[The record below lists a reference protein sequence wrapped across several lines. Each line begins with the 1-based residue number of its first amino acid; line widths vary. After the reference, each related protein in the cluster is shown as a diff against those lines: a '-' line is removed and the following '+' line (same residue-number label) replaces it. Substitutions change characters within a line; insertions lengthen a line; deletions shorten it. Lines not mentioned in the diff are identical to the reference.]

1 MILNTDANSPDN
13 IAWPNELVVKSDD
26 GTEMTLHNVEEI
38 TADVVPFINDG
49 TLKKITGETNG
60 YFDINRA

>member
-1 MILNTDANSPDN
+1 MNTEANSLDN
-13 IAWPNELVVKSDD
+13 IAWPNELIVKSDD

-49 TLKKITGETNG
+49 TLKKVTE
-60 YFDINRA
+60 